1 MSQSENLFDTAIS
14 QADDAILRVM
24 GTRTAH
30 LKRPDTLTILGDTFW
45 VDRITPAG
53 GDSSIILLGRG
64 TPPTDNRRRTGG
76 MFDCSPA

>member
-1 MSQSENLFDTAIS
+1 
-14 QADDAILRVM
+14 
-24 GTRTAH
+24 
-30 LKRPDTLTILGDTFW
+30 DTLTILGDTFW